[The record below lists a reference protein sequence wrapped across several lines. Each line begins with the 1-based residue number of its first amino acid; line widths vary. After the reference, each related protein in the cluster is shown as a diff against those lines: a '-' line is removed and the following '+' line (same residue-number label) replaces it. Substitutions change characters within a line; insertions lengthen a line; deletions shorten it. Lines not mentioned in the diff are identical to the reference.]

1 MREIN
6 EKYDNGRLVDFPT
19 GVFSKFTED
28 ILYATL
34 DFFPTDFSEEPKVMV
49 QFLEKIEEY
58 INEMDKKSQENED
71 HQILDT
77 YAYLF
82 QDSKKP
88 KTFIHNMK
96 KRFQKQLEE

>member
-1 MREIN
+1 MDKRPEFHGS
-6 EKYDNGRLVDFPT
+6 D
-19 GVFSKFTED
+19 
-28 ILYATL
+28 
-34 DFFPTDFSEEPKVMV
+34 
-49 QFLEKIEEY
+49 LEKIEEY

-77 YAYLF
+77 YCYLF

-96 KRFQKQLEE
+96 KQFQKQLKK